1 MWLIEQVC
9 EYPGLVQIFQAMAVK
24 VVSDFCKDVV
34 LKVSNDCEI
43 VVQNQDEL
51 IQNLMLRRPRWLR
64 FPAETWFSR

>member
-1 MWLIEQVC
+1 
-9 EYPGLVQIFQAMAVK
+9 MAVK

-51 IQNLMLRRPRWLR
+51 MQKQSINC
-64 FPAETWFSR
+64 SR